1 VTAPTTIDR
10 TAPVLARHE
19 IDIDAPT
26 DRVWALHVD
35 VNAWP
40 HWQSDITAAQL
51 DGAFEPGSSFT
62 WTSFDFTVTSTIYA
76 LQEQTRVLWGGTGE
90 GITGVHEWLFTTTST
105 GAHVVTTESFAGAP
119 VQANIAGMRQ
129 VLDGSLISWLQH
141 LKNAAESSV
150 D

>member
-1 VTAPTTIDR
+1 MIAPTTIDHA
-10 TAPVLARHE
+10 APVLARHE

-40 HWQSDITAAQL
+40 HWQSDITAAHL

-62 WTSFDFTVTSTIYA
+62 WTSFGFTVTSTIYA
-76 LQEQTRVLWGGTGE
+76 LQEQTRALWGGTGE

-105 GAHVVTTESFAGAP
+105 GTHVVTIESFAGAP
-119 VQANIAGMRQ
+119 IQADIAGMRQ
-129 VLDGSLISWLQH
+129 ILDGSLISWLRR

-150 D
+150 A